1 MQILPCDRKAAELAR
16 AWGRRQAMIIGKRE
30 EAKVLAGVDLNG
42 IKMPEAKHL
51 FDDAINMMTEI
62 GSGNLASLKK
72 LVPVKDEA

>member
-16 AWGRRQAMIIGKRE
+16 AWGIRQQLIIGKRE
-30 EAKVLAGVDLNG
+30 EAKELARIDLNG
-42 IKMPEAKHL
+42 MKMPEAKHL
-51 FDDAINMMTEI
+51 FDDAIKMMTEI